1 MFLDR
6 LVAVGEVFQ
15 KYGLDAVD
23 MLKLLS
29 DVQEDPRFLANVAI
43 IELALDDGAFRAAL
57 LPLQV
62 CGEYE
67 REETP
72 PGKRTRKVRVNFLPD
87 INRGL
92 VLPFVIPASGNR
104 QAPQGKYGVPVYPVY
119 PRMWEGLSQSAAGFL
134 QGRLR
139 RTEHL
144 PRDFT
149 GEEVNQ
155 VAALLEKTAAS
166 MIDKVGSEGNPGN
179 GLIALII
186 PQPGGPYSYLDKQP
200 LPGDRVQVAV
210 GESVLY
216 PGRYIV
222 GHLPVIVEY
231 FRASKIAEGA
241 EKGTAGSCRLCGRP
255 EAVSAYSKAWPWLA
269 STWHPPFAA
278 CFKQGDTVTDIASA
292 VGALCPACYLS
303 LAIGAGVFR
312 EVGGIL
318 PQWLRREL
326 FLPVASA
333 GGRREAARSGRVPA
347 IQGSVLVLPVEAQ
360 VVDDGG
366 LFKKALE
373 HYRRRRPPRPGSG
386 DRALAA
392 ITGIQATLPEELCSD
407 HYRLSMVYYTE
418 SNAEIHLR
426 AVVEDVLPSVT
437 VKLQEIIDLALQQVV
452 PVRKA
457 LGLKGEGWVAERYG
471 SLPYLLVRAYGG
483 CYLWT
488 VLSEV
493 LHRRPL
499 SGRRFAAGAASRM
512 NGLAKESLLGPSE
525 TARGQA
531 WYDLREE
538 VYFYALFRKF
548 LLDYSGKILSKGGDD
563 LSDWR
568 ELQALL
574 TDKPAEEMAFAG
586 PEEIGFA
593 AGYLVRHFGRWY
605 YGKLEKDFM
614 RHRVMT
620 FGSDL
625 RPEDIWKRALS
636 RFQEYG
642 SKLDL
647 HITDDFRRRAAIV
660 ECEYRRLR
668 PAIEKQKAEFM
679 AAFWSGYALALSP
692 GKSQNGRD
700 E

>member
-1 MFLDR
+1 M
-6 LVAVGEVFQ
+6 
-15 KYGLDAVD
+15 
-23 MLKLLS
+23 
-29 DVQEDPRFLANVAI
+29 
-43 IELALDDGAFRAAL
+43 
-57 LPLQV
+57 
-62 CGEYE
+62 
-67 REETP
+67 
-72 PGKRTRKVRVNFLPD
+72 
-87 INRGL
+87 
-92 VLPFVIPASGNR
+92 
-104 QAPQGKYGVPVYPVY
+104 
-119 PRMWEGLSQSAAGFL
+119 
-134 QGRLR
+134 
-139 RTEHL
+139 
-144 PRDFT
+144 
-149 GEEVNQ
+149 
-155 VAALLEKTAAS
+155 
-166 MIDKVGSEGNPGN
+166 
-179 GLIALII
+179 
-186 PQPGGPYSYLDKQP
+186 
-200 LPGDRVQVAV
+200 
-210 GESVLY
+210 
-216 PGRYIV
+216 
-222 GHLPVIVEY
+222 
-231 FRASKIAEGA
+231 
-241 EKGTAGSCRLCGRP
+241 
-255 EAVSAYSKAWPWLA
+255 
-269 STWHPPFAA
+269 
-278 CFKQGDTVTDIASA
+278 
-292 VGALCPACYLS
+292 GALCPACYLS
-303 LAIGAGVFR
+303 LAIGAGVFK
-312 EVGGIL
+312 EVGGDL